1 MDRRYRLSS
10 SADFQR
16 VRRMGKVYAHPLVI
30 LITCPNG
37 LDVSRFGVTAGRRV
51 GGAVDRNRAKR
62 LLREAVRPYVTR
74 THPGWDIVLIARSG
88 LLTAAADMTRCPRR
102 PMRRTDQSGPRLAIL
117 LTVALSSLTLAGCS
131 EAAGAANSWPGL
143 SAGDQV
149 IYVSFNAAVHA
160 IDPASGAARWRFP
173 AEAQRNVTFFAAPTP
188 TDDGHVIVGGYDNR
202 VYSLNAEDGGVAWTF
217 EGVER
222 IDLVIVAS

>member
-51 GGAVDRNRAKR
+51 GGAVGRNRAKR

-88 LLTAAADMTRCPRR
+88 LLTAAWASLAQAVSGLLV
-102 PMRRTDQSGPRLAIL
+102 RT
-117 LTVALSSLTLAGCS
+117 GCLV
-131 EAAGAANSWPGL
+131 NS
-143 SAGDQV
+143 
-149 IYVSFNAAVHA
+149 N
-160 IDPASGAARWRFP
+160 
-173 AEAQRNVTFFAAPTP
+173 
-188 TDDGHVIVGGYDNR
+188 DNF
-202 VYSLNAEDGGVAWTF
+202 D
-217 EGVER
+217 
-222 IDLVIVAS
+222 